1 MGIAAAGI
9 GMAQAAF
16 DHAMKHL
23 LSREAFGKKIGSF
36 QHWQFRM
43 AERATEIEN
52 ARNLYLKAARR
63 LDEGE
68 AFPELEAA
76 MAKHYAT
83 ELSVDMARDAIQIM
97 GGYGFLR
104 ELAADG
110 SHYPVFGLTMQS
122 DYTGHLPSKNND
134 RRAFAVLK
142 TTAGEGCGRS
152 HPITYTQG
160 A

>member
-1 MGIAAAGI
+1 
-9 GMAQAAF
+9 MAQAAF
-16 DHAMKHL
+16 DQSMKHL
-23 LSREAFGKKIGSF
+23 LSREAFGKKIGAF

-63 LDEGE
+63 LDQGE
-68 AFPELEAA
+68 IFPEPEAA

-83 ELSVDMARDAIQIM
+83 ELSVSMARDAIQIM

-110 SHYPVFGLTMQS
+110 TRYPVEAIYRDAKIGEIYEGTNEIQKMIIARMLFGKDLT
-122 DYTGHLPSKNND
+122 G
-134 RRAFAVLK
+134 
-142 TTAGEGCGRS
+142 
-152 HPITYTQG
+152 
-160 A
+160 